1 MFRLL
6 SSIIVLC
13 LSLTYSMMYISLSRS
28 IHCVYVFFLMIRRP
42 PRSTRTTHSFPTRRS
57 SDLLRQIHTMAAH
70 QQGNEKQIEPEADKP
85 NQSAATRPVQ
95 ESGRFA
101 PPPQAR
107 TEGRRAIVLPCRGP
121 RRFRRCPEQTQGH
134 HQAGASHC
142 PERKSVRTGRR
153 GRVRRDQG
161 SP

>member
-70 QQGNEKQIEPEADKP
+70 QQGNEKQIQPEADKP
-85 NQSAATRPVQ
+85 NQSAATSQVQ
-95 ESGRFA
+95 ESGSFA
-101 PPPQAR
+101 RPPQDR
-107 TEGRRAIVLPCRGP
+107 TDGGSAIVLACRC
-121 RRFRRCPEQTQGH
+121 RHRFRQDPKQNQSQQPAGEAHCHDDQPQPTRPGNKPE
-134 HQAGASHC
+134 
-142 PERKSVRTGRR
+142 ENR
-153 GRVRRDQG
+153 GR
-161 SP
+161 